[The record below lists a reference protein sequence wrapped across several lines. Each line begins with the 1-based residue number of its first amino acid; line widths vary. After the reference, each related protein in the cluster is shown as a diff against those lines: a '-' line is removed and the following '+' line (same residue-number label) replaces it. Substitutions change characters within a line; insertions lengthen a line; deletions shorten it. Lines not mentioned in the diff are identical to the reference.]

1 MPQHN
6 TSHHALLCIQRVQN
20 PEREREMMDGMS
32 MGNMGH
38 KSYTHMTFFWG
49 RNSEI
54 LFTGWPGTR
63 TGMLIRDGLK
73 SHRMFAA
80 VLQTLMHTTRIGL
93 AYLLMLALMSF
104 NIGVLIV
111 AILGH
116 GVGFFF
122 FGSRAFK
129 KTPPPGKV
137 STDLPPMNC

>member
-1 MPQHN
+1 
-6 TSHHALLCIQRVQN
+6 
-20 PEREREMMDGMS
+20 MDGMS
-32 MGNMGH
+32 MSNMGH
-38 KSYTHMTFFWG
+38 KSYTQHD
-49 RNSEI
+49 I
-54 LFTGWPGTR
+54 LLGEKLRDPLHWVAWDTDLHVRAGLDRHLCAQIPHRVDLSLQAYRRWLEVAPHVRRYPADLMHATR
-63 TGMLIRDGLK
+63 TR
-73 SHRMFAA
+73 H
-80 VLQTLMHTTRIGL
+80 

-104 NIGVLIV
+104 NVGVLIV